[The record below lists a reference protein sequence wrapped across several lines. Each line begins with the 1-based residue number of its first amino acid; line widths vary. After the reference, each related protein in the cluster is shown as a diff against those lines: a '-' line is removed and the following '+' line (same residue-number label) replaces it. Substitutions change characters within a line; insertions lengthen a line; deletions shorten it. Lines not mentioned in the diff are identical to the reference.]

1 MKASKMSVNGVS
13 VCVTGQENYE
23 HFEARRGKWFYQ
35 YDYRHTDGELFS
47 VVLPTLDG
55 CRERRDEWVADKVLR
70 QSATQ
75 EIRQNGKTVLHSTD
89 GVSIPV
95 IFNNLTGRNSDTA
108 QDYRNYINGV
118 AIPEMGFE
126 LGDIELIADG
136 ITVKTGTIRQ
146 SL

>member
-1 MKASKMSVNGVS
+1 MTASKMNVNGVS
-13 VCVTGQENYE
+13 VCATGQENYE
-23 HFEARRGKWFYQ
+23 RFEARRGKWLYQ

-55 CRERRDEWVADKVLR
+55 CRKRRNEWVADKVLR
-70 QSATQ
+70 QSAKQ
-75 EIRQNGKTVLHSTD
+75 EIRQNGTTVLHSTD

-108 QDYRNYINGV
+108 QDYRKYIHCV

-136 ITVKTGTIRQ
+136 VTVKTSTIRQ

>member
-1 MKASKMSVNGVS
+1 MTASKMSVNGVS
-13 VCVTGQENYE
+13 VCATGQENYE
-23 HFEARRGKWFYQ
+23 HFEAKREKWFYQ

-47 VVLPTLDG
+47 VVFPTLDK
-55 CRERRDEWVADKVLR
+55 CREQRDEWVVDKVLR
-70 QSATQ
+70 QSSKH
-75 EIRQNGKTVLHSTD
+75 EIRQNGTTVLHSTD

-95 IFNNLTGRNSDTA
+95 IFNNLTGRNSDTT
-108 QDYRNYINGV
+108 QEYCQYINCV

-136 ITVKTGTIRQ
+136 VTVKTGKIRQ

>member
-1 MKASKMSVNGVS
+1 MTASKMTVNGVS
-13 VCVTGQENYE
+13 VCATGQENNE
-23 HFEARRGKWFYQ
+23 RFEARRGKWFYQ

-55 CRERRDEWVADKVLR
+55 CREHRDEWVADKVLR
-70 QSATQ
+70 QSKTQ
-75 EIRQNGKTVLHSTD
+75 EIRQNGTTVLHSTD

-95 IFNNLTGRNSDTA
+95 IFNNLTGRNSNTA

-136 ITVKTGTIRQ
+136 VTVKTGTICK

>member
-1 MKASKMSVNGVS
+1 MTASKMSVNGVS
-13 VCVTGQENYE
+13 VCATGQENYE

-47 VVLPTLDG
+47 VVLPTLDK
-55 CRERRDEWVADKVLR
+55 CREQRDEWVADKVLR
-70 QSATQ
+70 QSAKH
-75 EIRQNGKTVLHSTD
+75 EIRQNGITILYSID

-95 IFNNLTGRNSDTA
+95 IFNNLTGRNSDTT
-108 QDYRNYINGV
+108 QEYRKYINCV

-136 ITVKTGTIRQ
+136 VTVKTGKIRQ

>member
-1 MKASKMSVNGVS
+1 MTASKMSVNSVS
-13 VCVTGQENYE
+13 VCATGQENYK

-47 VVLPTLDG
+47 VVLPTLDK
-55 CRERRDEWVADKVLR
+55 CREQRDEWVADKVLR
-70 QSATQ
+70 QSAKH
-75 EIRQNGKTVLHSTD
+75 EIRQNGITILYSTD

-95 IFNNLTGRNSDTA
+95 IFNNLTGRNSDTT
-108 QDYRNYINGV
+108 QEYRRYINGV

-136 ITVKTGTIRQ
+136 VTVKTGKIRQ

>member
-1 MKASKMSVNGVS
+1 MTASKMSVNGVS
-13 VCVTGQENYE
+13 VCATGQENYE
-23 HFEARRGKWFYQ
+23 RFEARRGKWFYQ

-47 VVLPTLDG
+47 VVLPTLDK
-55 CRERRDEWVADKVLR
+55 CREQRDEWVADKVLR
-70 QSATQ
+70 RSEKQ
-75 EIRQNGKTVLHSTD
+75 EIRQNGTTVLHSTD

-136 ITVKTGTIRQ
+136 VTVKIGTIRQ

>member
-1 MKASKMSVNGVS
+1 MTASKMTVNSVS
-13 VCVTGQENYE
+13 VCATGQENYE

-47 VVLPTLDG
+47 VVLPTLDK
-55 CRERRDEWVADKVLR
+55 CMEQRDEWVADKVLR
-70 QSATQ
+70 QSAKQ
-75 EIRQNGKTVLHSTD
+75 EIRQNGTTVLHSTD

-95 IFNNLTGRNSDTA
+95 IFNNLTGKNSDTA

-118 AIPEMGFE
+118 AIPEMGFK

-136 ITVKTGTIRQ
+136 VTVKTGKICQ

>member
-1 MKASKMSVNGVS
+1 MTASKMTANGVS
-13 VCVTGQENYE
+13 ICATGQENYE
-23 HFEARRGKWFYQ
+23 CFEVRRGKWFYQ

-47 VVLPTLDG
+47 VVLPTLDK
-55 CRERRDEWVADKVLR
+55 CREQRDEWVADKVLR
-70 QSATQ
+70 QSAKQ
-75 EIRQNGKTVLHSTD
+75 EIRQNGTTVLHSTD
-89 GVSIPV
+89 GVSISV

-118 AIPEMGFE
+118 AIPEMGFA

-136 ITVKTGTIRQ
+136 VTVKIGTIGK

>member
-1 MKASKMSVNGVS
+1 MTASKMSVNGVS
-13 VCVTGQENYE
+13 VCATGQENYE
-23 HFEARRGKWFYQ
+23 RFEARRGKWFYQ

-47 VVLPTLDG
+47 VVLPTLDK
-55 CRERRDEWVADKVLR
+55 CREQRDEWVADKILR
-70 QSATQ
+70 QSEKQ
-75 EIRQNGKTVLHSTD
+75 EIRQNGTTVLHSTD

-108 QDYRNYINGV
+108 QEYRQYINCV

-136 ITVKTGTIRQ
+136 VTVKTGKIRQ